1 MERLK
6 VAVMGAGAVGGYFGG
21 RLALAGHEVHFVARG
36 EHLRALQAEGL
47 RVRSARGDFH
57 VRVHATGD
65 PREVGPVDLLLFTVK
80 TYDLEAAAEA
90 ARPMVGPQTLVLPLQ
105 NGVDAP
111 DYLAEVYGVDRVL
124 GGSCKIEVTVAAPGV
139 IEHPSPLASI
149 AFGELS
155 GGLSP
160 RVERL
165 REVFQAAG
173 GAEVE
178 ASPDIRRVL
187 WEKLIFLATLSAF
200 TTATGLPI
208 GPVREHPP
216 TRELLA
222 RMLGEVTAV
231 ARAEGIALPDDH
243 PDRVLAFILGL
254 PGTMKSSMQ
263 RDRERG
269 RRLEVEAIQGAVVRR
284 ARRHGIPV
292 PVTETLYAILSLW
305 RDGSPQV
312 PAR

>member
-1 MERLK
+1 MFRPWP
-6 VAVMGAGAVGGYFGG
+6 VPG
-21 RLALAGHEVHFVARG
+21 RSLRARG
-36 EHLRALQAEGL
+36 AL
-47 RVRSARGDFH
+47 
-57 VRVHATGD
+57 
-65 PREVGPVDLLLFTVK
+65 PP
-80 TYDLEAAAEA
+80 
-90 ARPMVGPQTLVLPLQ
+90 
-105 NGVDAP
+105 
-111 DYLAEVYGVDRVL
+111 
-124 GGSCKIEVTVAAPGV
+124 PGV
-139 IEHPSPLASI
+139 IAPPSPLASI

-165 REVFQAAG
+165 GEVFQAAG

-178 ASPDIRRVL
+178 ASPGIRRVL
-187 WEKLIFLATLSAF
+187 WEKLIFLATLSAL

-243 PDRVLAFILGL
+243 PDRVLQFILGL
-254 PGTMKSSMQ
+254 PGNMKSSMQ

-284 ARRHGIPV
+284 ARRHGVPV
-292 PVTETLYAILSLW
+292 PVTETLYGILSLW
-305 RDGSPQV
+305 RDGSPPA